1 MKHKQFISI
10 FRFTNKPTCKFSLK
24 SIIYATCKF
33 LIYCNKEET
42 VSENITQCMAF
53 PRVENIT

>member
-1 MKHKQFISI
+1 M
-10 FRFTNKPTCKFSLK
+10 
-24 SIIYATCKF
+24 YATCKF

-42 VSENITQCMAF
+42 FSENITQCMAF

>member
-1 MKHKQFISI
+1 MIETRRLKKVVI
-10 FRFTNKPTCKFSLK
+10 FVQT
-24 SIIYATCKF
+24 IIYTTCKF

-42 VSENITQCMAF
+42 VSENITQCMTF